1 MTDSQQ
7 PPSKSRRSGRPRR
20 QRRPKPF
27 PLGGNSKPKTE
38 RLRAVKLP
46 QQSHQ
51 SDTTGMFGDM
61 VDPSRHVRRSRRNS
75 RSGWPPQPKSSFL
88 PKLPKPLIYGIRL
101 LIIGL
106 GVAAIAGTVLS
117 VLTPADEQV
126 ANGTAAETQSAVTA
140 AVVTNDDVITQT
152 QELTALKTSLV
163 ELQELIPE
171 LTPTVYMFDLDTG
184 NYVDIAGNAS
194 IPAASTIKLPVLFA
208 FFKAVDDGRITV
220 DQAMAIQSSQIVGGS
235 GDMQTQPPG
244 TRYTALEVATQMII
258 NSDNTATNMMID
270 LLGGAAVLNQQ
281 FADWG
286 LGVTVINNP
295 LPDLEGTNTTSAQDL
310 VRMFAHLHKG
320 EIVSLRSRDRI
331 FNILQRTY
339 NKRLLAAGVSE
350 TIVSYNKTGD
360 IGEVLADVALMDLS
374 NGKRYA
380 IATLVQ
386 RPNNDGRAREL
397 IRRISQTVYQTMN
410 NAVPVIKPIDTSTE
424 TQSPSAPQSNGQT
437 SEPGLPE

>member
-1 MTDSQQ
+1 
-7 PPSKSRRSGRPRR
+7 
-20 QRRPKPF
+20 
-27 PLGGNSKPKTE
+27 
-38 RLRAVKLP
+38 
-46 QQSHQ
+46 
-51 SDTTGMFGDM
+51 MFGDM

-194 IPAASTIKLPVLFA
+194 IPAASTIKLPVLVA

-350 TIVSYNKTGD
+350 TTVSYNKTGD